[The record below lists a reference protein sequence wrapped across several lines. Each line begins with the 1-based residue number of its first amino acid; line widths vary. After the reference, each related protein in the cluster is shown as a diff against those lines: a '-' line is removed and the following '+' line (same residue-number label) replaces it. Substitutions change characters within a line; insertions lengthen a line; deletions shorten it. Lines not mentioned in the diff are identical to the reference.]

1 MNSRFCRDSSGRGPG
16 LRIGDVY
23 NDEKDYMRVDRINPG
38 SSHPFHI
45 SGKYGPLGW
54 TNFNPNY

>member
-1 MNSRFCRDSSGRGPG
+1 MDSRFCRDSSGRGPG

-23 NDEKDYMRVDRINPG
+23 DDEKDYMRIDMVNPG

-54 TNFNPNY
+54 TDFNLND